1 MSNADDK
8 GFNKGLHKMDK
19 IDGKVI
25 GFIGAGKMA
34 TAIMKGL
41 LASNIF
47 DAKHIIASE
56 PNLDSAHK
64 TEKELGIKMVHNNRE
79 AAASADIILLAV
91 KPFVVKDVLTE
102 IEDRIDDSKLI
113 VTIAAGISTGR
124 VEEILEKKARV
135 VKVMP
140 NTPALLGEG
149 MSAVCKGENATQE
162 DFETVKKIFSSVGKV
177 VDAKESDIDAITGVS
192 GSGPAFYYYI
202 IDSIA
207 KAGEKLGLD
216 YKTAL
221 FLSAQTALGAAK
233 MVLESGAE
241 PQQLITNVTTPG
253 GTTAEGNKVLNES
266 NISDILFETVNKTAE
281 KSKLM
286 GKQL

>member
-1 MSNADDK
+1 
-8 GFNKGLHKMDK
+8 MDK
-19 IDGKVI
+19 TDGKVI

-135 VKVMP
+135 IKVMP
-140 NTPALLGEG
+140 NTPVLLGEG

-177 VDAKESDIDAITGVS
+177 VEAKESDIDAITGVS

-216 YKTAL
+216 YDTAL
-221 FLSAQTALGAAK
+221 KLSAQTALGSAR
-233 MVLESGAE
+233 MILETGVE

-253 GTTAEGNKVLNES
+253 GTTAEGNKVLIES
-266 NISDILFETVNKTAE
+266 DISDVLFETVKKTAE
-281 KSKLM
+281 KSHQM
-286 GKQL
+286 SKQL

>member
-1 MSNADDK
+1 
-8 GFNKGLHKMDK
+8 MDK
-19 IDGKVI
+19 TI

-34 TAIMKGL
+34 TAIIKGL
-41 LASNIF
+41 LKSGLF
-47 DAKHIIASE
+47 DKNHIIASE
-56 PNLDSAHK
+56 PNKDYAHK

-79 AAASADIILLAV
+79 AAAEADIILLAV

-102 IEDRIDDSKLI
+102 IEDRIDNTKLV
-113 VTIAAGISTGR
+113 VTIAAGISSSR
-124 VEEILEKKARV
+124 VEEILEKEARV
-135 VKVMP
+135 IKVMP

-149 MSAVCKGENATQE
+149 MSAVCKGEHATEE
-162 DFETVKKIFSSVGKV
+162 DFETVIKIFESVGKV
-177 VDAKESDIDAITGVS
+177 IKAKEEDIDAITGVS

-202 IDSIA
+202 IDAIA
-207 KAGEKLGLD
+207 KAGEKLGID

-221 FLSAQTALGAAK
+221 MLSAQTALGSAK
-233 MVLESGAE
+233 MILESGVE

-266 NISDILFETVNKTAE
+266 NISDILFETVEKTAK
-281 KSKLM
+281 KSELM

>member
-1 MSNADDK
+1 MD
-8 GFNKGLHKMDK
+8 NKQAQNTDT
-19 IDGKVI
+19 I

-34 TAIMKGL
+34 AAIMKGL
-41 LASNIF
+41 LKSKIY

-79 AAASADIILLAV
+79 AAANADIILLAV

-113 VTIAAGISTGR
+113 ITIAAGISSQR

-135 VKVMP
+135 IRVMP
-140 NTPALLGEG
+140 NTPALLAEG
-149 MSAVCKGENATQE
+149 MSAVCKGAHATDR
-162 DFETVKKIFSSVGKV
+162 DFEKVKQIFSSVGKV
-177 VDAKESDIDAITGVS
+177 VEAKESDIDAITGVS

-202 IDSIA
+202 IDAIA

-216 YKTAL
+216 YNTAL
-221 FLSAQTALGAAK
+221 LLSAQTALGSAK
-233 MVLESGAE
+233 MILESGTD

-266 NISDILFETVNKTAE
+266 NISDILFETVDKTAQ
-281 KSKLM
+281 KSHQMSKL
-286 GKQL
+286 L